1 MKNGSKMLGQASN
14 HVSKSCK
21 LFKTRV
27 RHVPCVCALC
37 WPACSSFAQQL
48 ALLLSEEAA
57 VSAALAQNL
66 FSDEKINK
74 ADCLFIAA
82 KG

>member
-27 RHVPCVCALC
+27 RHVPCVCAL
-37 WPACSSFAQQL
+37 SFAQQL